1 MIKLTKEKKSV
12 VLIYKKT
19 PNFLEVLRG
28 PVQVRTGVA
37 AFAELSLTTRP
48 QDHLVNGFLLF

>member
-1 MIKLTKEKKSV
+1 MIKLTKEKKYV

-19 PNFLEVLRG
+19 PNFMEVFRG

-48 QDHLVNGFLLF
+48 QDHFVNGF